1 MPKDRILKIVG
12 VISDEIVDKYKLY
25 NYRNETIVQSLDLYK
40 HIEKHIHE
48 FKSIDSYK
56 NTINNISNIIGE
68 PEFVYYYKNKNS
80 LLYFKEIEENVCI
93 VVKLKLRK
101 NKETYIS
108 TIYPISKNKI
118 NRYIEMS
125 YIVNR

>member
-1 MPKDRILKIVG
+1 M
-12 VISDEIVDKYKLY
+12 
-25 NYRNETIVQSLDLYK
+25 
-40 HIEKHIHE
+40 
-48 FKSIDSYK
+48 DSYK

-68 PEFVYYYKNKNS
+68 PEFVYYDKNKNS